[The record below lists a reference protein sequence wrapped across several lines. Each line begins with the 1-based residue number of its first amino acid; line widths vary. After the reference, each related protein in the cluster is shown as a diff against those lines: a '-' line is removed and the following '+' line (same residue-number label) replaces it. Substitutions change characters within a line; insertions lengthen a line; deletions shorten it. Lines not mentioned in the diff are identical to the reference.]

1 MITLTQVGSQ
11 PNVNVE
17 TYVGLSTD
25 KKPECVNGSTFFEMD
40 KNRSFIFDA
49 QNKIWRKLFVDEE
62 AKVSSQTALQANISA
77 GRDIDLTESFA
88 LDPSKIARDDRMVFE
103 KSATVNFGN
112 KEITV
117 PSTLNTNG
125 KNWSAL
131 YVEVGADVV
140 LMGN

>member
-103 KSATVNFGN
+103 KSATVNLSL
-112 KEITV
+112 IHI
-117 PSTLNTNG
+117 
-125 KNWSAL
+125 
-131 YVEVGADVV
+131 
-140 LMGN
+140 